1 MYIILFIPGVY
12 STLSC
17 RKNIHYNNG
26 LWKSIIS
33 SLHRRWEKAAKRPPP
48 DVGRGLSLH
57 IQCIISPCP
66 WSHLHPCIFLA
77 YNKLVFSFAHLCERS
92 ESRGVVE
99 CQCFLWV
106 HVCLF
111 SYFVFVFNKT
121 GLSMRI
127 CVFQK
132 LNQQAH
138 WNTIDCSTSGLKGSI
153 LVQIACLPFTAMWP
167 WASQETSPQS
177 IFLWCK
183 RGTVI
188 STTDITVLG

>member
-138 WNTIDCSTSGLKGSI
+138 WNTIDCSTSGLKGS
-153 LVQIACLPFTAMWP
+153 C
-167 WASQETSPQS
+167 ASLFHS
-177 IFLWCK
+177 
-183 RGTVI
+183 
-188 STTDITVLG
+188 VLRKVHEWMSRTEADWEG